1 MSVYYN
7 ENDPY
12 LCQWLKNLMA
22 AGVIPAGDVDDRD
35 IRSVSADDVRGYTH
49 CHFFAGVGGFAYAA
63 RLAGWPDDAPLW
75 TGGFPCQPFSV
86 AGNQRAQADDRH
98 LWPELHRLIA
108 QARPA
113 LFLGENVAGL
123 IALGLDGVLADL
135 EAEGYAS
142 RAVVV
147 PACAVNAPHRRDRVW
162 IVGQRLADG
171 SGQRRQQIP
180 GRASGDEAPDAGRP
194 PAGHHQLA
202 GGGEGGLADSDG
214 KRSGE
219 EGRLCGRTAQR
230 PAGRG
235 EGGLE
240 HAARERRGE
249 GQSEAIL
256 RQRGDCATA
265 GTGAREFNA
274 GEPVGADETSDGAG
288 GGNRAVRRPAGSCA
302 AGSVGNT
309 NGSGSQGRYELWQR
323 TGQWDAWATGRT
335 LAGRRIPDPGIRL
348 LAHGL
353 PARVPRLRA
362 AGNAIVPQ
370 VAAEILRALRP

>member
-7 ENDPY
+7 EIDPY

-22 AGVIPAGDVDDRD
+22 AGLIPAGDVDDRD
-35 IRSVSADDVRGYTH
+35 IRSVSANDVRGYAQ

-63 RLAGWPDDAPLW
+63 RLAAWPDDAPLW

-98 LWPELHRLIA
+98 LWPELRRLIA

-135 EAEGYAS
+135 EGEGYAS
-142 RAVVV
+142 RAIVV

-162 IVGQRLADG
+162 IVGQRLADRG
-171 SGQRRQQIP
+171 GERRQQVSGGAP
-180 GRASGDEAPDAGRP
+180 GDEAPDAGRP
-194 PAGHHQLA
+194 TQGDHQLA
-202 GGGEGGLADSDG
+202 S
-214 KRSGE
+214 RS
-219 EGRLCGRTAQR
+219 EGRLADGDGERPGEARQLCGRAAQW

-240 HAARERRGE
+240 HPARQRRGE
-249 GQSEAIL
+249 GRTESEL
-256 RQRGDCATA
+256 RQWRDPAA
-265 GTGAREFNA
+265 
-274 GEPVGADETSDGAG
+274 PGAG
-288 GGNRAVRRPAGSCA
+288 RVGDADDARP
-302 AGSVGNT
+302 
-309 NGSGSQGRYELWQR
+309 QGRIERWQR
-323 TGQWDAWATGRT
+323 AGQWDAWATGRT
-335 LAGRRIPDPGIRL
+335 LAGRRIPEPGIRL
-348 LAHGL
+348 LAHGI
-353 PARVPRLRA
+353 PGRIPRLRA

>member
-1 MSVYYN
+1 MAVYYN
-7 ENDPY
+7 EIDPY
-12 LCQWLKNLMA
+12 LCQWLKNLMG
-22 AGVIPAGDVDDRD
+22 AGLIPAGDVDDRD
-35 IRSVSADDVRGYTH
+35 IRFVSADDVRGYAQ
-49 CHFFAGVGGFAYAA
+49 CHFFAGIGGFAYAA
-63 RLAGWPDDAPLW
+63 RLAAWPDDTALW

-135 EAEGYAS
+135 EGEGYAS

-171 SGQRRQQIP
+171 SGERRQQIP
-180 GRASGDEAPDAGRP
+180 GRALGDEASDAGGA

-202 GGGEGGLADSDG
+202 GGGEGGLADRDG
-214 KRSGE
+214 ERPREAGQLR
-219 EGRLCGRTAQR
+219 GRAAQR
-230 PAGRG
+230 PTGRG

-256 RQRGDCATA
+256 WERGDCATPGA
-265 GTGAREFNA
+265 SAREFNA
-274 GEPVGADETSDGAG
+274 GEPVGAGETSDGAG
-288 GGNRAVRRPAGSCA
+288 GGNRAVRRPAGSGA
-302 AGSVGNT
+302 AGSVGNAHVP
-309 NGSGSQGRYELWQR
+309 GSQGRDEHWQR
-323 TGQWDAWATGRT
+323 TGQWAAWQAGRT
-335 LAGRRIPDPGIRL
+335 LAGRRIPDAGIRL

>member
-1 MSVYYN
+1 MIRPAYYN
-7 ENDPY
+7 EIDPY
-12 LCQWLKNLMA
+12 LCDWLRNLIA
-22 AGVIPAGDVDDRD
+22 VGLIPPGDVDDRD
-35 IRSVSADDVRGYTH
+35 IRSVSADDLRGYGQ
-49 CHFFAGVGGFAYAA
+49 CHFFAGIGGFAYAC

-113 LFLGENVAGL
+113 VFLGENVAGL
-123 IALGLDGVLADL
+123 IPLGLDGVLADL

-162 IVGQRLADG
+162 IVGRRLANRDG
-171 SGQRRQQIP
+171 ERP
-180 GRASGDEAPDAGRP
+180 GEAR
-194 PAGHHQLA
+194 
-202 GGGEGGLADSDG
+202 
-214 KRSGE
+214 
-219 EGRLCGRTAQR
+219 RLCGRATQW
-230 PAGRG
+230 PAGSG

-240 HAARERRGE
+240 HAARERWGE

-256 RQRGDCATA
+256 RERGDRAVA
-265 GTGAREFNA
+265 GASAREFNA
-274 GEPVGADETSDGAG
+274 AQPAGADETSDGAG
-288 GGNRAVRRPAGSCA
+288 DSDSA
-302 AGSVGNT
+302 
-309 NGSGSQGRYELWQR
+309 GSQGRYEHWQR
-323 TGQWDAWATGRT
+323 TGQWAAWTTGRT
-335 LAGRRIPDPGIRL
+335 LAGRRVPDARIRL

>member
-7 ENDPY
+7 ENDLY

-35 IRSVSADDVRGYTH
+35 IRFVSADDVRGYTH
-49 CHFFAGVGGFAYAA
+49 CHFFAGVGGFAYAG
-63 RLAGWPDDAPLW
+63 RLAAWPDNAPLW

-135 EAEGYAS
+135 ESEGYAS

-162 IVGQRLADG
+162 IVGQRLADRG
-171 SGQRRQQIP
+171 GQRRQQVP
-180 GRASGDEAPDAGRP
+180 GRALGHEAADAGRGTP
-194 PAGHHQLA
+194 NDHEPAGCR
-202 GGGEGGLADSDG
+202 ESGLADGDG
-214 KRSGE
+214 ERSGE
-219 EGRLCGRTAQR
+219 AGRLCGRTTQR
-230 PAGRG
+230 SAGHG

-240 HAARERRGE
+240 YPARERRGE

-256 RQRGDCATA
+256 RERSDRATTGA
-265 GTGAREFNA
+265 GAREFKP
-274 GEPVGADETSDGAG
+274 GELVGAEEASDGAG
-288 GGNRAVRRPAGSCA
+288 SGNGTVRRPARAGA
-302 AGSVGNT
+302 AGPMGDAYE
-309 NGSGSQGRYELWQR
+309 SGSQGRDEHWQR
-323 TGQWDAWATGRT
+323 TGQWTAWQTGGT

-353 PARVPRLRA
+353 PARIPRLRA